1 MSNSHEEFVILMTR
15 HQRQIWWFISS
26 LLPASSD
33 ADDVLQE
40 TSLVLW
46 RKWDQF
52 DRDREFLS
60 WACGIAR
67 LQVFK
72 FVRENKSKRCYLNE
86 LVLGEIAD
94 AAQREVQNMGRVEDR
109 LAVLKA
115 CVQELNE
122 SERSLIRNRYEN
134 SWSMSRLAEDMNRPL
149 VTVYKILA
157 RTRSKLSDCV
167 NRKLAVGDVRN

>member
-1 MSNSHEEFVILMTR
+1 MTR
-15 HQRQIWWFISS
+15 HQRQIWWFINS
-26 LLPASSD
+26 LLPAATD

-52 DRDREFLS
+52 DRDREFIS

-72 FVRENKSKRCYLNE
+72 FVRENKSKRTYLNE
-86 LVLGEIAD
+86 IVLGEIAD
-94 AAQREVQNMGRVEDR
+94 IAQREVQNMTRVENR
-109 LAVLKA
+109 LSALKE
-115 CVQELNE
+115 CIQTLTDP
-122 SERSLIRNRYEN
+122 ERVLIRNRYEK
-134 SWSMSRLAEDMNRPL
+134 SWSTKQLAEELNRPL
-149 VTVYKILA
+149 VTVYKNLA

-167 NRKLAVGDVRN
+167 NRKLATNDVRN

>member
-1 MSNSHEEFVILMTR
+1 MSDRHEEFVVLMTR
-15 HQRQIWWFISS
+15 HQRRIWWFINS
-26 LLPASSD
+26 LLPASND

-52 DRDREFLS
+52 DRDREFLP

-72 FVRENKSKRCYLNE
+72 FVREKKSKRTYLSE

-94 AAQREVQNMGRVEDR
+94 IAQHEIQNMVRIENR
-109 LAVLKA
+109 LTALKE
-115 CVQELNE
+115 CVQSL
-122 SERSLIRNRYEN
+122 SEQERTLVRNRYEN
-134 SWSMSRLAEDMNRPL
+134 AWTTQRLAEDLNRPL

-157 RTRSKLSDCV
+157 RTRGKLSDCV
-167 NRKLAVGDVRN
+167 NRKLAIGDVRN